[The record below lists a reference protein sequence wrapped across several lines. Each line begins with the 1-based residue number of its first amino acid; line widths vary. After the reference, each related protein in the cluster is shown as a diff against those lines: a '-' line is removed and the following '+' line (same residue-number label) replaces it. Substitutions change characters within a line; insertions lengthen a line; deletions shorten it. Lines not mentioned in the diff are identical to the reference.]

1 MFSSLSYG
9 RLKTHAQK
17 IMTIIS
23 IKCVNTPRMWLH
35 GDSPPHCCHNLSW
48 IQYCLKAVKIPTL
61 SLSKAIITPNFLN
74 LFRFLEFSKALLRN
88 LPNYN
93 FRCLLAKHR
102 LGRFLF
108 KAPLPLRK
116 WRRNFL
122 HIYCRMPLRKL
133 SQWRPLRHVEI
144 HGRKNIKEVP
154 GHKISIGEKR
164 RHFWETY
171 QTIIFALR
179 SKVRN
184 IWYLKHHY
192 LLGKDEEISFT
203 FTAECLFENFSSEQ
217 CRDTNYRL
225 AKGGG
230 TDAQMA
236 FVALW
241 KLVHWLCLHRC
252 QTERDDSLVV
262 FATFSG
268 ILRKHQQ
275 DKRQGSIKLLHL

>member
-1 MFSSLSYG
+1 
-9 RLKTHAQK
+9 
-17 IMTIIS
+17 
-23 IKCVNTPRMWLH
+23 MWLH

-203 FTAECLFENFSSEQ
+203 FTAECLFENFSSEE